1 MLRGFCWVRVC
12 WWLLLGVWV
21 FGCSLRVDF
30 VGCFGLRFC
39 GVLREF
45 VLVTS
50 AVVGWVVWWVCV
62 FGYFGLACPGFWVG
76 LGVVLVCFS

>member
-1 MLRGFCWVRVC
+1 M
-12 WWLLLGVWV
+12 
-21 FGCSLRVDF
+21 DF

-50 AVVGWVVWWVCV
+50 AVVEQVVWWVCV
-62 FGYFGLACPGFWVG
+62 FGYFGLACRWFLGWVG
-76 LGVVLVCFS
+76 ALCWFVLVE